1 MSQPVVPQSLPENKQ
16 AQPDNSDPFA
26 DFGNFGVSSDPADK
40 VKTDVKPANDDG
52 GFDFGDPG
60 LDSGSNIFGNFSSGL
75 DSKANNN
82 GEPTDNKAP

>member
-26 DFGNFGVSSDPADK
+26 DFGNFGVSD
-40 VKTDVKPANDDG
+40 PANDDG